1 MILVSMLHCILHKT
15 QCCLILT
22 IVDFMLQVGLLL
34 LSDKGMRLPLFL
46 RPYQWQPVD
55 LCDSLSM
62 IHNAPIIFVK
72 DGIWCNMRAGEESF
86 GKQCICDM

>member
-55 LCDSLSM
+55 LSEYF
-62 IHNAPIIFVK
+62 FVN
-72 DGIWCNMRAGEESF
+72 DEMWYHLRAGEETL